1 MRPTLVYDGGCR
13 LCRFA
18 ARAVVRLD
26 RARTLSVLPFDD
38 ERAGALLEQVA
49 ARDRFS
55 SWHLLHPDGA
65 RASRGDGVTELLA
78 LLPATRRLV
87 PVLRVL
93 PLEKLYALVSRN
105 RGRLGRFVPD
115 GVAPRRD

>member
-1 MRPTLVYDGGCR
+1 
-13 LCRFA
+13 
-18 ARAVVRLD
+18 
-26 RARTLSVLPFDD
+26 
-38 ERAGALLEQVA
+38 
-49 ARDRFS
+49 
-55 SWHLLHPDGA
+55 
-65 RASRGDGVTELLA
+65 VTELLA